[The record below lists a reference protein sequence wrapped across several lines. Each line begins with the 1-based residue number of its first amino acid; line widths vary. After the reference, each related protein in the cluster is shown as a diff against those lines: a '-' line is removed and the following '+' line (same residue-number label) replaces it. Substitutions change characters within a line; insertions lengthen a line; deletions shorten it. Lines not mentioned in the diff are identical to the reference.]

1 VLQVFL
7 VEYSLVHFAPY
18 GEFFLAVVIAV
29 VDEQCYGYLAG
40 CVEVG
45 GERDVD
51 NVAGGMQDAVSLRG
65 SSRPLKQSKSFVS
78 IFCTKHIFADRDRHC
93 ISSVG

>member
-1 VLQVFL
+1 MLQVFL

-51 NVAGGMQDAVSLRG
+51 NVAGGMQDVGEPARVLQVLETIKKLCFHILYETHIR
-65 SSRPLKQSKSFVS
+65 RP
-78 IFCTKHIFADRDRHC
+78 
-93 ISSVG
+93 